1 MAGALCR
8 DDVMGAI
15 RSFDPLTGLYVIDMD
30 NGLAKRGVRSDEIR
44 VKPERK
50 R

>member
-1 MAGALCR
+1 MAGALSR

-15 RSFDPLTGLYVIDMD
+15 RSFDPQTGLYVVDMD
-30 NGLAKRGVRSDEIR
+30 NGLPKRGVRADEIR